1 VVYLINRKRLWT
13 VIVMHAA
20 FDLSSAC
27 PDIFHLEALIRSQH
41 IQVTRFPPQ
50 RCLASR
56 WQFAEE
62 HLYAKRRTRSGN
74 CEDSIAKQE
83 VEVVWKFLA
92 AMFGFWLLSPAWA
105 SETVY
110 DLDPAHTQ
118 AMFSI
123 DRFGFTSIF
132 GVFAKSGGTVWLDEN
147 RPERSRVSAWVTTDS
162 LWSADPERDG
172 YLRARIGLNST
183 ANPTLTFKSTR
194 VVPTGASAANVTG
207 DLTVFGQTRS
217 VTFLVKL
224 NKIGLISSRGVGPP
238 DLHSMVPSAESSS
251 EIKPRISL
259 IGDMVQIRIEAL
271 AEQRL

>member
-1 VVYLINRKRLWT
+1 
-13 VIVMHAA
+13 
-20 FDLSSAC
+20 
-27 PDIFHLEALIRSQH
+27 
-41 IQVTRFPPQ
+41 
-50 RCLASR
+50 
-56 WQFAEE
+56 
-62 HLYAKRRTRSGN
+62 
-74 CEDSIAKQE
+74 
-83 VEVVWKFLA
+83 
-92 AMFGFWLLSPAWA
+92 MFGFWLLSPAWA

-172 YLRARIGLNST
+172 YLRGKDWLNST

-224 NKIGLISSRGVGPP
+224 NKIGTDIVTRRRAAGFTLDGAISRKQFGNQTA
-238 DLHSMVPSAESSS
+238 D
-251 EIKPRISL
+251 SL